1 MQSFSVVFEK
11 TKEEESIGGILL
23 ERGASFEDENFTPR
37 VLGVD
42 YGIGSLD
49 NYIDPRK
56 SSLLGSF
63 SSRFSLI
70 FIRNIDPLKLVKY
83 KMCSFTLRY
92 FLFVVKIYGLEKG
105 TASYSSSKCFYFY
118 IINY

>member
-11 TKEEESIGGILL
+11 TKGEESIGGILL

-70 FIRNIDPLKLVKY
+70 FIKNRSVETRGVKY

-92 FLFVVKIYGLEKG
+92 FLFVVKIYGLGKG
-105 TASYSSSKCFYFY
+105 LVFLK
-118 IINY
+118 

>member
-1 MQSFSVVFEK
+1 M
-11 TKEEESIGGILL
+11 
-23 ERGASFEDENFTPR
+23 
-37 VLGVD
+37 
-42 YGIGSLD
+42 GIGSLD

-63 SSRFSLI
+63 SSRVSLI

-83 KMCSFTLRY
+83 KMCFFTLRY
-92 FLFVVKIYGLEKG
+92 FLFVVKIYGLGKG

-118 IINY
+118 IIS

>member
-1 MQSFSVVFEK
+1 M
-11 TKEEESIGGILL
+11 EETIGGILL

-49 NYIDPRK
+49 NYIEPRK

-63 SSRFSLI
+63 SSRFY
-70 FIRNIDPLKLVKY
+70 VYQKY
-83 KMCSFTLRY
+83 RSVETRE
-92 FLFVVKIYGLEKG
+92 I
-105 TASYSSSKCFYFY
+105 
-118 IINY
+118 

>member
-11 TKEEESIGGILL
+11 TKGEESIGGILL

-92 FLFVVKIYGLEKG
+92 FLFVVKIYGLGKG

-118 IINY
+118 IISY